1 MRQDLD
7 REPTKAAL
15 PCATVGDDHRA
26 AIELVVTDLDGTLWD
41 GTGRIH
47 PRTIGALEILAE
59 ARLPVLAATG
69 RSARSAWAV
78 MEANRIAL
86 PGVFLD
92 GAIGLEYGAT
102 KAYYRCEFT
111 PALAA
116 ETLEL
121 LDRLGVSPC
130 INVEGPGRDI
140 VLGEHPMTHPEY
152 LRRLQPWL
160 RDEDPWTAVES
171 LNILSFSMLASDLAT
186 ARSLAQEVSGRLKV
200 AAAVSP
206 DRTYGGAHL
215 SFRPLGVNKWAGVL
229 AYCAYQGLDS
239 GHVLAIG
246 DADNDVELL
255 EGACVALAVKDAT
268 PAALARADQVIEP
281 ASQGGWAELLELA
294 GLPGQ

>member
-1 MRQDLD
+1 MRQDFDL
-7 REPTKAAL
+7 EPTEAAV
-15 PCATVGDDHRA
+15 PCTTTEVDHRG

-47 PRTIGALEILAE
+47 PRSLEALEALAE
-59 ARLPVLAATG
+59 AGLPVLAATG

-92 GAIGLEYGAT
+92 GAIGLEYGAAT
-102 KAYYRCEFT
+102 AYYRCEF
-111 PALAA
+111 PPELAG
-116 ETLEL
+116 EMLEL

-160 RDEDPWTAVES
+160 RQEDPWTAVET
-171 LNILSFSMLASDLAT
+171 LNVLAFSMLAPDLPT
-186 ARSLAQEVSGRLKV
+186 AHSIAHEVTSRLRV

-215 SFRPLGVNKWAGVL
+215 SFRPPGVNKWAGVL
-229 AYCAYQGLDS
+229 AYCAYRGLDS
-239 GHVLAIG
+239 GRVLAIG
-246 DADNDVELL
+246 DADNDIELL
-255 EGACVALAVKDAT
+255 EGAFVAIAVKDAT
-268 PAALARADQVIEP
+268 PAALEHADQVVAP
-281 ASQGGWAELLELA
+281 ASQGGWAGLLELA
-294 GLPGQ
+294 GLPGL